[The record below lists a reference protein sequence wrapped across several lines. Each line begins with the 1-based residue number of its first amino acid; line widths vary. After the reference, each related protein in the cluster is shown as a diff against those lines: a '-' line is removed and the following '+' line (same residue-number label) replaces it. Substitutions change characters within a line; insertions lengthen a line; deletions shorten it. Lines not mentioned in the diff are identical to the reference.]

1 MRVSAAVYGVVLV
14 AGVYTAVLTGTA
26 PVVFVVVMGA
36 LFGLLRVEGR
46 TAEVL
51 TVVLFAIAAV
61 VDRSGLAWALFLLVP
76 FTAYVRHGRRT
87 GLAVAGL
94 CLAGMAAVLWEPGWL
109 ADPDAVRRLLMFA
122 VGLVLACGMAESAV
136 RVAEL
141 SAAAERAR
149 LARDIHDGLGHHL
162 TAIAVQLEKADA
174 FRALDPETADV
185 AVRAARDSAREAL
198 DDVRHSVRALRA
210 DFDLTAALRALVAQH
225 GANVTLRVDGTERG
239 TGQAARTAVYRA
251 AQEALTNARR
261 HAGATAVRVSVAFTE
276 RAVRLDVADDG
287 CGTGGAAEGF
297 GLRGMR
303 ERAEL
308 AGGGVRVAS
317 GPDGTTVTVTV
328 PR

>member
-1 MRVSAAVYGVVLV
+1 
-14 AGVYTAVLTGTA
+14 
-26 PVVFVVVMGA
+26 MGA
-36 LFGLLRVEGR
+36 LFALLRVEGR
-46 TAEVL
+46 TASVV
-51 TVVLFAIAAV
+51 TVVLYAVAAV
-61 VDRSGLAWALFLLVP
+61 LDASGLAWALFLLVP
-76 FTAYVRHGRRT
+76 FTAYLRHGRRA
-87 GLAVAGL
+87 GLAVAAA
-94 CLAGMAAVLWEPGWL
+94 CLAGMVAVLWAPGWL
-109 ADPDAVRRLLMFA
+109 ADPEAVGDLLMFA
-122 VGLVLACGMAESAV
+122 IGLVLACGMAESAA

-141 SAAAERAR
+141 SAAGERNR
-149 LARDIHDGLGHHL
+149 LARDVHDGLGHHL

-174 FRALDPETADV
+174 FRDRDPGAADA

-225 GANVTLRVDGTERG
+225 GAGVTLHVDGTDRG
-239 TGQAARTAVYRA
+239 TGQTARTAVYRA

-261 HAGATAVRVSVAFTE
+261 HAGATAVRVSVAFTDH
-276 RAVRLDVADDG
+276 AVRLDVADDG
-287 CGTGGAAEGF
+287 RGTGGAPEGF

-317 GPDGTTVTVTV
+317 GPGGTTVTVTV